1 MAVTAFDRWRQLQE
15 QLPESARLL
24 AVSKGHPAQAVRE
37 LAGLGQ
43 RAFGESRL
51 QEALPK
57 QEQLADLALEWHFI
71 GRLQSNKVRGVVRAF
86 SVIHSLDSL
95 ALAERVSRIAGEET
109 CHPQVL
115 LQVKLRPDP
124 SKGGFSAAGL
134 LEAWTALAALPHL
147 SITGLMT
154 MAPLGAQEADRSAL
168 FADCR
173 ALADRLG
180 LADCS
185 MGMSGDWPLAVQ
197 QGGTWLRIGSAL
209 FGPRPTS
216 QVGPE

>member
-115 LQVKLRPDP
+115 LQVKLRPR
-124 SKGGFSAAGL
+124 SQQGRFLGGGPAG
-134 LEAWTALAALPHL
+134 
-147 SITGLMT
+147 GLDGPCAPR
-154 MAPLGAQEADRSAL
+154 APLDHWPDDHGATGGSERTAGPSSRTAG
-168 FADCR
+168 
-173 ALADRLG
+173 ALADRLE

-185 MGMSGDWPLAVQ
+185 MGMSGDWFPAAQ
-197 QGGTWLRIGSAL
+197 QGGTLQHR
-209 FGPRPTS
+209 
-216 QVGPE
+216 VGPVRSKTNVTGWPG